1 MKIRE
6 LAFLAIRVLAVY
18 FFALGLNHLVAYLD
32 YSLPAYLQVLGDDA
46 SYAEVFLLVG
56 IPSILLLLI
65 SVALWLSAG
74 KLSRFLVPSN
84 SGEEESSPSFRGIE
98 AFVLAVVGL
107 VLAILSF
114 SSLARILLNYANM
127 EGQRLYIDHRSFYI
141 ALAEQVI
148 RLLLG
153 IVLILK
159 AQGFAKLL
167 RKIRGDRE

>member
-1 MKIRE
+1 MKIGE
-6 LAFLAIRVLAVY
+6 LSFLALRVLAIY
-18 FFALGLNHLVAYLD
+18 FFVLGLNHLVNYLD
-32 YSLPAYLQVLGDDA
+32 YALPAYLQLLGDDT
-46 SYAEVFLLVG
+46 SYGRVFLLVG

-74 KLSRFLVPSN
+74 KLSKFLVPPG
-84 SGEEESSPSFRGIE
+84 SGEAESSSSFRGIE
-98 AFVLAVVGL
+98 AFVLAAVGL
-107 VLAILSF
+107 VLAVLSV

-159 AQGFAKLL
+159 AEGFAKLL
-167 RKIRGDRE
+167 RTIRGDKR